1 MSDLVLAPGSL
12 HEADAAARLHVH
24 QLRDSHLA
32 SLGEGFLRVLYRRI
46 VRDPESTLLVARR
59 SGDVV
64 GFIAGT
70 TGTRRLYREFLR
82 HDAVRA
88 GAVAVPGLLR
98 HPRATLETLR
108 YRVSAGSTVVLPDA
122 ELLALAVH
130 PSARR
135 SGAGARLVTTLQEDF
150 VERGVTTCRVTVAAD
165 NAAAIALYLRCG
177 FVRADLIEVHPG
189 RRSEVLV
196 WG

>member
-1 MSDLVLAPGSL
+1 VSDLVLAPGTP
-12 HEADAAARLHVH
+12 HEAEAVARLHVH

-46 VRDPESTLLVARR
+46 ARDADSTLLVARR
-59 SGDVV
+59 RCDVV
-64 GFIAGT
+64 GFVAGT
-70 TGTRRLYREFLR
+70 TSTRRLYREFLR

-88 GAVAVPGLLR
+88 GAVAAPGLLR

-108 YRVSAGSTVVLPDA
+108 YRVAVGSTVALPDA
-122 ELLALAVH
+122 ELLALVVH
-130 PSARR
+130 PAVRR
-135 SGAGARLVTTLQEDF
+135 HGVGARLVATLQDDF
-150 VERGVTTCRVTVAAD
+150 GARGVTACRVTVAAD
-165 NAAAIALYLRCG
+165 NAAALALYLRCG
-177 FVRADLIEVHPG
+177 FVRADLIEVHRG